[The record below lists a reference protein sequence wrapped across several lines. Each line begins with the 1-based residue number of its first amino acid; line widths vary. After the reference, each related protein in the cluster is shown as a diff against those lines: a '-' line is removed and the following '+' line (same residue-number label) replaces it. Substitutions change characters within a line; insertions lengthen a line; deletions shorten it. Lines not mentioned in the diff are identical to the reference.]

1 MWALIIFIIYHA
13 GYAGGAGA
21 TTVQGFTSKAKCES
35 AGYETTVEMNNA
47 GYRYLSNGML
57 GVGAYK
63 VKADTIRGEAVR
75 YGYRCIEV
83 E

>member
-13 GYAGGAGA
+13 GPAGGAGV
-21 TTVQGFTSKAKCES
+21 TTVHGFTSKAKCES

-63 VKADTIRGEAVR
+63 VKADTLRDVVTR
-75 YGYRCIEV
+75 YGYRCVEV